1 MSMAVRPYNPVSATV
16 MVRKI
21 LGHAPV
27 VIFVPAANSRV
38 KSPMPVND
46 QGLPGKSRAITYP
59 LWWVGLTLRVK
70 GNNISRI
77 WVAVVAFALD
87 MVC

>member
-1 MSMAVRPYNPVSATV
+1 
-16 MVRKI
+16 
-21 LGHAPV
+21 
-27 VIFVPAANSRV
+27 
-38 KSPMPVND
+38 MPVND
-46 QGLPGKSRAITYP
+46 QGLPGKSRAVTYP

-87 MVC
+87 MVCSKVLTGEKFLSMATARIIVSSE